1 VVIEVTERSAI
12 RDYRTFRRTLHD
24 LKAMGFRIA
33 IDDCGSG
40 YATLE
45 AVAELQP
52 DYLKVGHS
60 LFQGVEHDPIRRR
73 LVDLV
78 ARLSDTIGATT
89 IAEAIETEGQLRVCQ
104 ELGIQHG
111 QGFYFA
117 APGPWDAIREWSA
130 IGS

>member
-1 VVIEVTERSAI
+1 MTERSAI
-12 RDYRTFRRTLHD
+12 RDYRNFRRTLLD
-24 LKAMGFRIA
+24 LKAMGFKIA

-60 LFQGVEHDPIRRR
+60 LFRGVEKDPIRRR

-78 ARLSDTIGATT
+78 ARCADTIGAQT
-89 IAEAIETEGQLRVCQ
+89 IAEAIETEEQLRICR
-104 ELGIQHG
+104 ELGITFG
-111 QGFYFA
+111 QGYLFA
-117 APGPWDAIREWSA
+117 APAAWERTKEWK
-130 IGS
+130 